1 MANYFSRF
9 NKEFLFDLPEEL
21 LKKPVEERYISIADA
36 VEKYGEGVEIQFI
49 GYGINVNHSE
59 RAATSRS
66 AWVATEEEM
75 INVPEH
81 QLPII
86 EEMMSDPN
94 AVKLTR
100 NGKFGGIIVS
110 YENKWGKNYKFTFC
124 EI

>member
-21 LKKPVEERYISIADA
+21 LAKPAKERYISIKDA
-36 VEKYGEGVEIQFI
+36 VEKYGEGVEIQLI
-49 GYGINVNHSE
+49 GYGININKSKDAVSE
-59 RAATSRS
+59 RS

-86 EEMMSDPN
+86 EDMMNDAN
-94 AVKLTR
+94 AVKLAR
-100 NGKFGGIIVS
+100 NGHFGAVIIS
-110 YENKWGKNYKFTFC
+110 YENRWGTNYKFNFV